1 MVQAD
6 CVIQPF
12 DCALGSGKQMAKKT
26 QAGVRAIEVR
36 QWLSEWNKIKF
47 DPAAFQSR
55 PPESFL
61 MLSLRASTLK
71 ALTGVYRRSTR
82 AGQPRALDQNIQRG
96 HEEERSTVIRQYV
109 QYGYPWCEM
118 SDAKRQA
125 AGAGS
130 LRKPGWLPTSILINI
145 LPQGASRNGI
155 KLAEKDRVKIV
166 MNEQGSQLILPEGAA
181 EKDWS
186 PESIYPLEVIDGQH
200 RLWAFEGFDPG
211 DDFELPVVAF
221 SGLDRSWQAYL
232 FWSVN
237 ITPKKINRS
246 LAFDLYPLLRQEDW
260 LDRFTGHSIYRETR
274 AQELVE
280 ALWGNSS
287 SPWFKRIN
295 MLGETS
301 KQRLSSVPMVT
312 QAAWIRSLMA
322 SFIKQ
327 WEGTGTRIGGLF
339 GAPVNQDRTTLP
351 WSRPMQAAFLIV
363 AGREFQKAV
372 AASRSTW
379 AKSLR
384 AKGAGDLFEDDS
396 DPAFYGSNSLI
407 ATDQGVR
414 GFLSVVNDLCFVMSD
429 DLDLPEWSWEAVNG
443 TARKASKQSAIEEQ
457 QVGLAISSLQGT
469 EIEGFLVTVSAGL
482 ATYDWRTSST
492 PGLTNE
498 ERLRQAVFR
507 GSSGYKE
514 LRRSLVLHLAQARG
528 DVGQAAKR
536 VADVLAYA

>member
-1 MVQAD
+1 
-6 CVIQPF
+6 
-12 DCALGSGKQMAKKT
+12 MAKKS
-26 QAGVRAIEVR
+26 QAGIRAIEVR
-36 QWLSEWNKIKF
+36 QWLAEWNKIKF
-47 DPAAFQSR
+47 DPTAFQSK

-61 MLSLRASTLK
+61 MFSLRASTLK
-71 ALTGVYRRSTR
+71 ALTGVYRRNAR

-96 HEEERSTVIRQYV
+96 HEEERSTVIREYV
-109 QYGYPWCEM
+109 QHGYPWCEM
-118 SDAKRQA
+118 SDAKRRM
-125 AGAGS
+125 AGAND
-130 LRKPGWLPTSILINI
+130 LLKPGWLPTSILINI
-145 LPQGASRNGI
+145 LPQGSSRNGI
-155 KLAEKDRVKIV
+155 KLNEKDRVKV
-166 MNEQGSQLILPEGAA
+166 VSNEGGYQLVLPDGAA
-181 EKDWS
+181 DKGWS
-186 PESIYPLEVIDGQH
+186 PESIFPLEVIDGQH

-221 SGLDRSWQAYL
+221 TGLDRSWQAYL

-280 ALWGNSS
+280 ALWGNSA
-287 SPWFKRIN
+287 SPWFRRIN

-301 KQRLSSVPMVT
+301 KQRVSNVPMVT

-327 WEGTGTRIGGLF
+327 WEGSGTRIGGLF
-339 GAPVNQDRTTLP
+339 GAPVNEDQTTLP

-363 AGREFQKAV
+363 AGTEFKKAV
-372 AASRSTW
+372 TTSSAGW
-379 AKSLR
+379 AKMLR
-384 AKGAGDLFEDDS
+384 DNRARDVFEDEGDQ
-396 DPAFYGSNSLI
+396 AFYGSNSLI
-407 ATDQGVR
+407 ATDQGIR

-429 DLDLPEWSWEAVNG
+429 DLELDEWSWEIVNG
-443 TARKASKQSAIEEQ
+443 VRKKSSKQSAVEEQ
-457 QVGLAISSLQGT
+457 QVAMAIASLQGSDI
-469 EIEGFLVTVSAGL
+469 EIFLTALSCGL

-492 PGLTNE
+492 SGLTNE

-514 LRRSLVLHLAQARG
+514 LRRSLVTHLVGARG
-528 DVGQAAKR
+528 DVGRAAKR
-536 VADVLAYA
+536 VADILGYT

>member
-1 MVQAD
+1 MV
-6 CVIQPF
+6 
-12 DCALGSGKQMAKKT
+12 KKA

-47 DPAAFQSR
+47 DAAAFQSK

-61 MLSLRASTLK
+61 MLSLPASTLK
-71 ALTGVYRRSTR
+71 ALTGVYRRSTK
-82 AGQPRALDQNIQRG
+82 AGKPRALDQNIQRG
-96 HEEERSTVIRQYV
+96 HEEERSSVIREYV

-118 SDAKRQA
+118 SDAKRRT
-125 AGAGS
+125 AGAS
-130 LRKPGWLPTSILINI
+130 DLRKPGWLPTSILINI

-155 KLAEKDRVKIV
+155 KLAEKDRVKV
-166 MNEQGSQLILPEGAA
+166 VSNEQGSQLVLPEGAS
-181 EKDWS
+181 EKGWS

-280 ALWGNSS
+280 ALWGNSA

-301 KQRLSSVPMVT
+301 KQRLSNLPMVT

-327 WEGTGTRIGGLF
+327 WEGSGTRIGGLF
-339 GAPVNQDRTTLP
+339 GAPVNEDQTTLP

-372 AASRSTW
+372 AAHRGTW

-384 AKGAGDLFEDDS
+384 TKSSTDLFDDEC
-396 DPAFYGSNSLI
+396 DPAFYGANSLI
-407 ATDQGVR
+407 ATDQGIR
-414 GFLSVVNDLCFVMSD
+414 GFLSVVNDLCFAMSE
-429 DLDLPEWSWEAVNG
+429 DLELAEWSWEAISGVK
-443 TARKASKQSAIEEQ
+443 RKASKQSAVEEE
-457 QVGLAISSLQGT
+457 QVGLAISSLHGT
-469 EIEGFLVTVSAGL
+469 EIEAFLAALVAGL

-514 LRRSLVLHLAQARG
+514 LRRSLVLHLAQVRG
-528 DVGQAAKR
+528 DVGRAAKR
-536 VADVLAYA
+536 VAGILAYA